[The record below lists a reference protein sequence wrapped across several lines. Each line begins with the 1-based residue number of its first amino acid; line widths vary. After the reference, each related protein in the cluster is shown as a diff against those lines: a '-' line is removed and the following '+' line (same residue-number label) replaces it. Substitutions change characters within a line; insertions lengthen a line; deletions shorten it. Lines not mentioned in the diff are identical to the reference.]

1 MILYQDDF
9 ESGGEAEG
17 TDEEGEDGEEED
29 EEQVRKKEHQSWLM
43 EQVQGR
49 HKFTLQKQEKM
60 MKIAESLFK
69 LHIEKSKVYVL
80 YIFKVTYLGTKSSF

>member
-9 ESGGEAEG
+9 ESGGEGEG
-17 TDEEGEDGEEED
+17 TDEEGEEED

-49 HKFTLQKQEKM
+49 HKFTGQKPEII
-60 MKIAESLFK
+60 MKITESL
-69 LHIEKSKVYVL
+69 
-80 YIFKVTYLGTKSSF
+80 